1 MTEHNYMYPKVT
13 PVGPADPSRE
23 TNGNGKAPKTPAVR
37 PSAHTQR

>member
-13 PVGPADPSRE
+13 PVGPADPRE
-23 TNGNGKAPKTPAVR
+23 NNGNGKAPKTPAVR